1 MNPED
6 VHIDTPLSNM
16 VIGFE
21 PKNIIVDQIFPSVP
35 VGKQSDKYYK
45 WTKGDFF
52 RVPNTLRAPKTKGQ
66 EVTYSVSSDSFYCD
80 NHALRHEEPFEAMAN
95 ADLILSGREKK
106 VRALKAQL
114 MLGREA
120 RVASLITSGTNV
132 GSYTTLSGTGQ
143 WSDFT
148 NSDPIN
154 DLEVGK
160 EAIRS
165 TTGLDP
171 NLLIL
176 SQPVFRKLVHHP
188 DLIDRLK
195 YVQKGI
201 LTAAN
206 LAELFEIDKIL
217 IGKAIQNTGEEGH
230 TDVFSNVWG
239 NHAVLMHRT
248 DAPDPDGQ
256 DPSAGYSF
264 DWTSPILGGLPM
276 AAEIWN
282 DPDGKNF
289 ENRRVQYYGSEK
301 ITATELIYSIIDAV
315 A

>member
-21 PKNIIVDQIFPSVP
+21 PQNIIVDQIFPSVP

-45 WTKGDFF
+45 WDKGDFF
-52 RVPNTLRAPKTKGQ
+52 RVPNTLRAPKAKGQ
-66 EVTYSVSSDSFYCD
+66 EVTYSVSSDSYYCD

-95 ADLILSGREKK
+95 SDLVLSGREKK
-106 VRALKAQL
+106 VRSLKSLL
-114 MLGREA
+114 MLGRED
-120 RVASLITSGTNV
+120 RVASLVTSGTNV

-143 WSDFT
+143 WSDYT

-154 DLEVGK
+154 DMETGK

-171 NLLIL
+171 NLLII

-217 IGKAIQNTGEEGH
+217 IGKTIKNTGEEGH
-230 TDVFSNVWG
+230 TDSFTNVWG
-239 NHAVLMHRT
+239 NHAVLMHVT
-248 DAPDPDGQ
+248 NGPDPDGK

-282 DPDGKNF
+282 DPDGGNF